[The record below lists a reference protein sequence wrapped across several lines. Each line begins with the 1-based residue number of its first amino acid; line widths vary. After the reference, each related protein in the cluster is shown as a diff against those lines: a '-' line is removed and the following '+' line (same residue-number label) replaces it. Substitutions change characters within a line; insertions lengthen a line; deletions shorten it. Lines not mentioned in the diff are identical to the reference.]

1 MKYKFITILSYFV
14 LFFLNTNLFCD
25 ENKNSLKIG
34 LLAPLS
40 GEYKSLG
47 YSLMY
52 SLQLALREIDDK
64 NVYIIPQDTGS
75 NNKQMLND
83 AVQEIRSKDV
93 NIVIE
98 KEVPTD
104 RCIK

>member
-52 SLQLALREIDDK
+52 SLQLALGEIDDR
-64 NVYIIPQDTGS
+64 NVYIIPRDSGS
-75 NNKQMLND
+75 NNKKKLNNS
-83 AVQEIRSKDV
+83 VKELEIFRS
-93 NIVIE
+93 
-98 KEVPTD
+98 
-104 RCIK
+104 